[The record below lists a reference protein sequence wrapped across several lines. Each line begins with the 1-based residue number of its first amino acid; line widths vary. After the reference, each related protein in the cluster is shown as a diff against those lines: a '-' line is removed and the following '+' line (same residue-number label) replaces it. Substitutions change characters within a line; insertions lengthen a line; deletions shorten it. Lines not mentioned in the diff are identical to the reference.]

1 MSGTYF
7 YSFLLITLLLVTGI
21 QSQLG
26 IVTGGI
32 YQGVPQS
39 MQDNALNIFCEY
51 VQLGVKWIR
60 IQSDWPGT
68 DISTYQSIVQIA
80 HANGI
85 AVDVIVPAQYCG
97 DDSNNTAIDAFTSAY
112 TSHLD
117 YLISNVFV
125 GSASVDAYEIG
136 NEPNIVETG
145 CPDGQSRFRVSPNAF
160 AWLLRR
166 SYQWKQQRGLSLS
179 IISGGIL
186 NTYTTESFWP
196 AFLQSGAFFVYYGSR
211 PFDYFGIHPYDPYT
225 IDQGCI
231 NSGSTNC
238 FSSWAQQIT
247 SGLIE
252 VSQCVF

>member
-160 AWLLRR
+160 
-166 SYQWKQQRGLSLS
+166 SLFIMDPDRL
-179 IISGGIL
+179 IILVFIL
-186 NTYTTESFWP
+186 TILIPSTRDVLILEAP
-196 AFLQSGAFFVYYGSR
+196 IAFLVGLNKLLLASLKLASAYFKYLFIFLWFLFLTLLQSCRRGYSNGRNS
-211 PFDYFGIHPYDPYT
+211 PFCY
-225 IDQGCI
+225 
-231 NSGSTNC
+231 
-238 FSSWAQQIT
+238 
-247 SGLIE
+247 
-252 VSQCVF
+252 